1 MANIS
6 LIGKH
11 PRLTRKKID
20 LGSGTLLIA
29 ERPTGKTTRAKTPHY
44 ILHIDPDGNRNYISS
59 LWQVSG
65 MMYAFEY
72 GGIRYNIQFTPTHA
86 TIAQSNSVVYQSE
99 LFRKIRTT

>member
-20 LGSGTLLIA
+20 LGTATLLIA
-29 ERPTGKTTRAKTPHY
+29 ERPTGKTTKAKTPHY
-44 ILHIDPDGNRNYISS
+44 ILHIDPDGQRTYISS
-59 LWQVSG
+59 LWHVSG

-72 GGIRYNIQFTPTHA
+72 GGIRYNIQFTPTCA
-86 TIAQSNSVVYQSE
+86 TIVKSNSGVYQSE

>member
-20 LGSGTLLIA
+20 LGTGTLLIA
-29 ERPTGKTTRAKTPHY
+29 ERPAGKTTKAKTPHY
-44 ILHIDPDGNRNYISS
+44 ILHLAPDGQRTYISS
-59 LWQVSG
+59 LWHVSG

-72 GGIRYNIQFTPTHA
+72 SGIRYNIQFTLTHA
-86 TIAQSNSVVYQSE
+86 TIVTSNSGVYQSE

>member
-20 LGSGTLLIA
+20 LGTGTLLIA
-29 ERPTGKTTRAKTPHY
+29 QREKTTKAKAPHY
-44 ILHIDPDGNRNYISS
+44 ILHIDPDGRRTYISS
-59 LWQVSG
+59 LWDMSG

-72 GGIRYNIQFTPTHA
+72 GGIRYNIQFTPTYA
-86 TIAQSNSVVYQSE
+86 TIVKSNSGVYQSE
-99 LFRKIRTT
+99 LFRKIRTA